1 MSKIEVFQKI
11 KSEVL
16 FFTPVRC
23 FQENF
28 SIFIKKTTM
37 KFLYPLVAVALLF
50 GIVSCNKK
58 AEKKEEDSKKTTEKV
73 IPELKITIDS
83 SGIAAF
89 YQTYPKLTKFQGD
102 VAALYQKHNS
112 TQLWLD
118 NKGIVEFGNSLF
130 NKYKGL
136 EEEGLRANFPY
147 QEKISTIFEHTA
159 ENKLSKAHTDLMITN
174 LYFYYIKKV
183 SGVDEKT
190 TRSLEWLLPRKKVNY
205 QVFSDSIYKK
215 ATISDDRRKK
225 MFSQYYKLRDA
236 LHQYREIEK
245 KGGWKTIE
253 TEEGFKS
260 FKIGDSAVSIG
271 QIRERLYL
279 TGDLKEHNK
288 SNVCDSVLIAAA
300 KNFESHHGLTPK
312 SIILPEH
319 IAEMNVP
326 VSDRIKTIIV
336 NMERCRWI
344 DPELEKG
351 KEYIEVN
358 IPEFKL
364 YLIRDHE
371 IAFVSPVVVGKMM
384 TQTVIFS
391 GMMNNIVFSPYWNVP
406 TSIINKEIKP
416 GMAKNK
422 NYLAQKNLE
431 WNNGAVRQ
439 LPGKNNS
446 LGLVKFLFPNSNNIY
461 LHDTPSKSLFEREN
475 RAFSHGCVRVGKPRE
490 LAIEL
495 LKQDPSWTPARIDKA
510 MHAGKESWYTLKRKV
525 PVYIGYFTAWVDRK
539 GNLNFFKDVY
549 QRDES
554 LVKLLTEE

>member
-1 MSKIEVFQKI
+1 M
-11 KSEVL
+11 
-16 FFTPVRC
+16 
-23 FQENF
+23 
-28 SIFIKKTTM
+28 KT
-37 KFLYPLVAVALLF
+37 LYPLVAVLLLF
-50 GIVSCNKK
+50 AAVSCNKK
-58 AEKKEEDSKKTTEKV
+58 SENNNEESKKTSEKV
-73 IPELKITIDS
+73 VPELKISIDS
-83 SGIAAF
+83 SGISAF
-89 YQTYPKLTKFQGD
+89 YQTYPKLIKFQAE
-102 VAALYQKHNS
+102 VLLLYKKNKS

-118 NKGIVEFGNSLF
+118 NKGVVEFGNTLF

-136 EEEGLRANFPY
+136 DQEGLKANFPY
-147 QEKISTIFEHTA
+147 NEKIDPIFEHITD
-159 ENKLSKAHTDLMITN
+159 NKLSQADTDLMITN
-174 LYFYYIKKV
+174 LYFYYVQKV

-190 TRSLEWLLPRKKVNY
+190 TKSLQWLLPRKKVNY

-215 ATISDDRRKK
+215 ATISDDKKSK

-245 KGGWKTIE
+245 KGGWKNIE
-253 TEEGFKS
+253 TPEGFKS
-260 FKIGDSAVSIG
+260 FKVGDSVPAIG
-271 QIRERLYL
+271 QIRERLYI
-279 TGDLKEHNK
+279 TGDLKENNK
-288 SNVCDSVLIAAA
+288 SNICDTVLIKGI
-300 KNFESHHGLTPK
+300 KNYESHNGLTPK
-312 SIILPEH
+312 NIILPEH
-319 IAEMNVP
+319 IAELNIP
-326 VSDRIKTIIV
+326 VSDRIKTIIA

-351 KEYIEVN
+351 KEYVEVN
-358 IPEFKL
+358 IPEFRL
-364 YLIRDHE
+364 YLIRNGQ
-371 IAFVSPVVVGKMM
+371 IAFVSPVVVGKAM

-391 GMMNNIVFSPYWNVP
+391 GMMSNIVFSPYWNVP

-461 LHDTPSKSLFEREN
+461 LHDTPAKSLFEREN

-495 LKQDPSWTPARIDKA
+495 LKQDPKWTPERIDKA
-510 MHAGKESWYTLKRKV
+510 MHAGKESWYTLKTKI
-525 PVYIGYFTAWVDRK
+525 PVYIGYFTAWVDRD
-539 GNLNFFKDVY
+539 GNLNFYKDVY

-554 LVKLLTEE
+554 LIKLLTEE

>member
-1 MSKIEVFQKI
+1 MKI
-11 KSEVL
+11 
-16 FFTPVRC
+16 
-23 FQENF
+23 
-28 SIFIKKTTM
+28 
-37 KFLYPLVAVALLF
+37 LYTLIAAILLF
-50 GIVSCNKK
+50 CVVSCKK
-58 AEKKEEDSKKTTEKV
+58 SEKKEVESKTKEKV
-73 IPELKITIDS
+73 VPELKIMIDS
-83 SGIAAF
+83 AGIDAF
-89 YQTYPKLTKFQGD
+89 YAAYPKLVKFQKE
-102 VAALYQKHNS
+102 VLALYKKKNS

-118 NKGIVEFGNSLF
+118 NKGVVEFGNTLF

-136 EEEGLRANFPY
+136 EEEGLKANFPY
-147 QEKISTIFEHTA
+147 NEKINPIFENTA
-159 ENKLSKAHTDLMITN
+159 ENKLSKSDTDLMITN
-174 LYFYYIKKV
+174 LYFYYVQKV

-190 TRSLEWLLPRKKVNY
+190 STALEWLLPRKKVNY

-215 ATISDDRRKK
+215 ATISDDKKSK

-245 KGGWKTIE
+245 KGGWKNIE
-253 TEEGFKS
+253 TDENFKS
-260 FKIGDSAVSIG
+260 LKKGDSALAVL
-271 QIRERLYL
+271 QIRERLFT
-279 TGDLKEHNK
+279 TGELKENNK
-288 SNVCDSVLIAAA
+288 SQVFDDSLVNAVKDFQLHNGNIVNGKITA
-300 KNFESHHGLTPK
+300 
-312 SIILPEH
+312 EH
-319 IAEMNVP
+319 ITEMNVP
-326 VSDRIKTIIV
+326 VSDRIKTIIA

-351 KEYIEVN
+351 KEFIEVN

-371 IAFVSPVVVGKMM
+371 IAFVSPVVVGKAM
-384 TQTVIFS
+384 TKTVIFS

-461 LHDTPSKSLFEREN
+461 LHDTPSKSLFERES
-475 RAFSHGCVRVGKPRE
+475 RAFSHGCVRVAKPRE

-495 LKQDPSWTPARIDKA
+495 LKQDPKWTPERIDKA
-510 MHAGKESWYTLKRKV
+510 MHAGKENWVSLKKKV
-525 PVYIGYFTAWVDRK
+525 PVYIGYFTCWVDRNGK
-539 GNLNFFKDVY
+539 LNFYKDIY
-549 QRDES
+549 NRDES
-554 LVKLLTEE
+554 LIKLVTEE

>member
-1 MSKIEVFQKI
+1 MKI
-11 KSEVL
+11 
-16 FFTPVRC
+16 
-23 FQENF
+23 
-28 SIFIKKTTM
+28 
-37 KFLYPLVAVALLF
+37 LYPLVAVAVLF
-50 GIVSCNKK
+50 LFFSCNSK
-58 AEKKEEDSKKTTEKV
+58 AEKKGEDLKKTSKKV
-73 IPELKITIDS
+73 VPELQLHIDS
-83 SGIAAF
+83 VAIAKF
-89 YQTYPKLTKFQGD
+89 YESYPKLVKFQNE
-102 VAALYQKHNS
+102 VFTLYQKKNS

-118 NKGIVEFGNSLF
+118 NKGVVEFGNTLF

-136 EEEGLRANFPY
+136 EAEGLKANFPY
-147 QEKISTIFEHTA
+147 NEMINPIFETGA
-159 ENKLSKAHTDLMITN
+159 ENKLSKVATDLMISN
-174 LYFYYIKKV
+174 LYFYYVQKV

-190 TRSLEWLLPRKKVNY
+190 TKALEWLLPRKKVNY
-205 QVFSDSIYKK
+205 QVFSDSIHEK
-215 ATISDDRRKK
+215 ATISDDKKSK

-245 KGGWKTIE
+245 KGGWKTVE
-253 TEEGFKS
+253 VGEDFKN
-260 FKIGDSAVSIG
+260 FKIGDSVDAIG
-271 QIRERLYL
+271 QIRERLYI
-279 TGDLKEHNK
+279 TGDLKENDK
-288 SNVCDSVLIAAA
+288 SNICDTTLIKAL
-300 KNFESHHGLTPK
+300 KNYEIHHGLTPK
-312 SIILPEH
+312 NIILKEH
-319 IAEMNVP
+319 IAELNIP

-344 DPELEKG
+344 DPQLEKG

-358 IPEFKL
+358 IPEFRL

-371 IAFVSPVVVGKMM
+371 IAFVSPVVVGKAM
-384 TQTVIFS
+384 TKTVIFS

-490 LAIEL
+490 LAIEI
-495 LKQDPSWTPARIDKA
+495 LKQDPTWTPERIDKA
-510 MHAGKESWYTLKRKV
+510 MHAGKENWVSLKKKI

-539 GNLNFFKDVY
+539 GELNFYKDVY

-554 LVKLLTEE
+554 LIKLLTEE

>member
-1 MSKIEVFQKI
+1 M
-11 KSEVL
+11 
-16 FFTPVRC
+16 
-23 FQENF
+23 
-28 SIFIKKTTM
+28 KT
-37 KFLYPLVAVALLF
+37 LYALLSVVLLF
-50 GIVSCNKK
+50 AAISCNKK
-58 AEKKEEDSKKTTEKV
+58 ADKKDDQSKKTSEKV

-83 SGIAAF
+83 AKITTF
-89 YQTYPKLTKFQGD
+89 YQTYPKLVKFQND
-102 VAALYQKHNS
+102 VLALYKKNHS

-118 NKGIVEFGNSLF
+118 NKGVVEYGNTLF

-136 EEEGLRANFPY
+136 DREGLKANFPY
-147 QEKISTIFEHTA
+147 NEQISPIFEHTSV
-159 ENKLSKAHTDLMITN
+159 NKLSQVDTDLVLSN
-174 LYFYYIKKV
+174 LYFYYVQKV

-190 TRSLEWLLPRKKVNY
+190 TRALEWLLPRKKVNY

-215 ATISDDRRKK
+215 ATISDDKKSK

-253 TEEGFKS
+253 AGDDFKS
-260 FKIGDSAVSIG
+260 LKLGDSVATIG
-271 QIRERLYL
+271 QIRERLYI
-279 TGDLKEHNK
+279 TGDLKENSK
-288 SNVCDSVLIAAA
+288 SNICDTLLIKAI
-300 KNFESHHGLTPK
+300 KNYELHHGLTPK
-312 SIILPEH
+312 NTIIPEH
-319 IAEMNVP
+319 IAELNIP
-326 VSDRIKTIIV
+326 VSDRIKTIIA

-344 DPELEKG
+344 DPALEKG

-364 YLIRDHE
+364 YLIRDHQ
-371 IAFVSPVVVGKMM
+371 IAFVSPVVVGKAM
-384 TQTVIFS
+384 TKTVIFS
-391 GMMNNIVFSPYWNVP
+391 GLMNNIVFSPYWNVP

-461 LHDTPSKSLFEREN
+461 LHDTPAKSLFERES

-495 LKQDPSWTPARIDKA
+495 LKQDPAWTPARIDKA
-510 MHAGKESWYTLKRKV
+510 MHAGKESWYSLKKKV
-525 PVYIGYFTAWVDRK
+525 PVYIGYFTAWVDRD
-539 GNLNFFKDVY
+539 GNLNFYKDVY

-554 LVKLLTEE
+554 LIKLLTEE